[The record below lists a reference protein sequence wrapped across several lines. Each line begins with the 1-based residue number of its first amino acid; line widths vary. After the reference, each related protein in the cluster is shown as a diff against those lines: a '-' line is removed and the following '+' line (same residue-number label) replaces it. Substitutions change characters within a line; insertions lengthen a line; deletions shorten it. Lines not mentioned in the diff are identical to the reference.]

1 MNMQMI
7 DMLETGKRIYE
18 LRIESKMSVK
28 DIQEAFKFESPQT
41 VYKWQKGGSL
51 PSIDNLLNLAKLFEL
66 RLNRTIK
73 VEDIIVTKESGFVMD
88 NSSRE

>member
-1 MNMQMI
+1 M
-7 DMLETGKRIYE
+7 
-18 LRIESKMSVK
+18 
-28 DIQEAFKFESPQT
+28 
-41 VYKWQKGGSL
+41 